1 MQHVTLP
8 GRRQTVSFH
17 RGRFRSAHFPGRTA
31 APALALGSQAL
42 GENVRN
48 PILPAPAQDPHVTLY
63 QGRYYYCESTAA
75 GIFLRVAD
83 DFLAFGKSPRIC
95 VWTPPRK
102 GPASQNVWAPELHIL
117 NGRCYIFF
125 AADDGNNANHRM
137 WVLAAE
143 TENALGRYRLAGS
156 LDTGGWAIDGTVLT
170 DRRGALYFVWSGW
183 PGRTDGQQ
191 NIYISR
197 MADPLHL
204 VGPRV
209 LLARPD
215 QAWERKGLPICEGP
229 QILRRGG
236 KTFIIYSA
244 SASWTAD
251 YCLGMLVNEGGDLLN
266 AAAWKKVGQVFGR
279 NEHAWGVGHCG
290 FVETPQGEDWI
301 LYHAKTRRGPG
312 WGDREVRAQPFLWD
326 DQGNPDLGEPIARD
340 VLLRRSAA
348 TVTSISQS
356 LSVFDRLSA

>member
-8 GRRQTVSFH
+8 GRRQTVSFPPS
-17 RGRFRSAHFPGRTA
+17 RINGSTFPSRTA
-31 APALALGSQAL
+31 SSSGAPSSRPITEGVS
-42 GENVRN
+42 N
-48 PILPAPAQDPHVTLY
+48 PILPAPSQDPHVTLH
-63 QGRYYYCESTAA
+63 QGRYYYCESTAE
-75 GIFLRVAD
+75 GIFIRVAD
-83 DFLAFGKSPRIC
+83 DFLNLGKSPRVH

-102 GPASQNVWAPELHIL
+102 GLASQNIWAPELHVL

-143 TENALGRYRLAGS
+143 TEDARGRYRLAGC

-170 DRRGALYFVWSGW
+170 DRRGVSYLVWSGW

-197 MADPLHL
+197 MGSPVQL

-215 QAWERKGLPICEGP
+215 RSWERKGMPICEGP
-229 QILRRGG
+229 QILRRGS
-236 KTFIIYSA
+236 KTFIVYSA

-251 YCLGMLVNEGGDLLN
+251 YCLGLLVNEGGNFLN
-266 AAAWKKVGQVFGR
+266 PSSWKKVGQVFAR

-290 FVETPQGEDWI
+290 FVETPQGEDWM

-312 WGDREVRAQPFLWD
+312 WGDREVRAQPFGWD
-326 DQGNPDLGEPIARD
+326 DQGNPDFGEPVAREA
-340 VLLRRSAA
+340 LIRRRAA

-356 LSVFDRLSA
+356 LLVLDRLSA